1 MHKSLERNNKKE
13 NDERK
18 KCKIARKNLKIFFE
32 VLLFLSSYFSSKIAV
47 NDTYVS
53 IYYIYINIY
62 RGR

>member
-18 KCKIARKNLKIFFE
+18 KCKIARKNLKIFFK

-47 NDTYVS
+47 ND
-53 IYYIYINIY
+53 IYIYLYITYIY
-62 RGR
+62 KHI